1 MILILI
7 EGIISCL
14 ISLCLRF
21 LYTSTVK
28 YDSDMKK
35 RCIATANSTFVA
47 FAKKE
52 IRSHFDGPPIY
63 NKYFFPIYE
72 YYVNGNRYE
81 VQSSNGIGK
90 DDESLIEKNKLV
102 YYNPNKYEESFV
114 KEDISEGFK
123 TIKMLEIIFFALG
136 LFFIILYFLLIFG
149 VN

>member
-14 ISLCLRF
+14 ISLGLRF

-35 RCIATANSTFVA
+35 RCIAAANSTFVA

-90 DDESLIEKNKLV
+90 DD
-102 YYNPNKYEESFV
+102 V